1 MLYNIKIVYIF
12 AKRSKDMEFDDIT
25 GDGRI
30 WAVRYDGDDENILT
44 LLFRKWN
51 DVDWLSDFFIR
62 NRLDLE
68 SFFILLI
75 SGLRYMTHYGMHQNL
90 NPFFWILT
98 PIQIMRDFSGHWK
111 IAVSL
116 KCALAEKKQK
126 GRGLGDMILG

>member
-44 LLFRKWN
+44 ILFRN
-51 DVDWLSDFFIR
+51 GMTLIGCLISLSETGWIW
-62 NRLDLE
+62 
-68 SFFILLI
+68 SHFFILLI
-75 SGLRYMTHYGMHQNL
+75 LGLRYMTHYGMHQNL
-90 NPFFWILT
+90 NPLFWILT
-98 PIQIMRDFSGHWK
+98 LIQIMRDFSGHWK